1 MSKANTMI
9 KVGIIGG
16 SGYTAGEL
24 LRLLVHHPN
33 TQIDFVFSTTN
44 AGKPLDVAHPD
55 LIGDTNI
62 LFTDTVNP
70 DVDVLFLC
78 LGHGRS
84 RAFLEANTFSDATKV
99 IDLGNDFRLLADK
112 EFQGRD
118 FVYGLP
124 ELQIEDIK
132 KAKNVA
138 NPGCFATAI
147 QLALL
152 PIANAGLVSEAVHIN
167 ATTGSTGAGVSPS
180 ATTHFSWRDNN
191 FSSYKVFTHQ
201 HLGEIHQSVKQLQSL
216 HDAPIFFI
224 PNRGNFSKGIYAT
237 LYTKF
242 DGSLEEAKKLYNDY
256 YVSAEFTVVSDTPI
270 SLKQVVNTNKCILHV
285 DVKDG
290 MLLVTSVIDNLI
302 KGASGQA
309 IHNMNLMFGLDQ
321 KTGLGLKSSGF

>member
-1 MSKANTMI
+1 MI

-24 LRLLVHHPN
+24 LRLLIHHPN
-33 TQIDFVFSTTN
+33 TALDFVYSTTN
-44 AGKPLDVAHPD
+44 AGKPLHVAHAD
-55 LIGDTNI
+55 LIGDSEL
-62 LFTDTVNP
+62 LFTNKVNP
-70 DVDVLFLC
+70 EVDVLFLC

-84 RAFLEANTFSDATKV
+84 RSFLEANEFSSKTKV
-99 IDLGNDFRLLADK
+99 IDLGNDFRLTADNT
-112 EFQGRD
+112 FLGRD

-124 ELQIEDIK
+124 ELNKKDIIS
-132 KAKNVA
+132 AKNIA

-152 PIANAGLVSEAVHIN
+152 PLAGAKKITDTVHVN
-167 ATTGSTGAGVSPS
+167 ATTGSTGAGVSPG

-191 FSSYKVFTHQ
+191 FSSYKVFSHQ
-201 HLGEIHQSVKQLQSL
+201 HLGEINQSVQQLQEA

-242 DGSLEEAKKLYNDY
+242 GGTTEQAVQLFKDFYRD
-256 YVSAEFTVVSDTPI
+256 AEFTVISETPI
-270 SLKQVVNTNKCILHV
+270 SLKQVVNTNKCILHIE
-285 DVKDG
+285 VKDG
-290 MLLVTSVIDNLI
+290 MILITSIIDNLI

-309 IHNMNLMFGLDQ
+309 IHNMNLMFGLEE
-321 KTGLGLKSSGF
+321 KTGLNLKSSGF

>member
-1 MSKANTMI
+1 MKKI

-33 TQIDFVFSTTN
+33 TELNFVFSTTN
-44 AGKPLDVAHPD
+44 AGKPLYVAHAD
-55 LIGDTNI
+55 LIGDTEL
-62 LFTDTVNP
+62 LFTDKVNP

-84 RAFLEANTFSDATKV
+84 RAFLEANTFSENTKV
-99 IDLGNDFRLLADK
+99 IDLGNDFRLTADAT
-112 EFQGRD
+112 FQDRD
-118 FVYGLP
+118 FIYGLP
-124 ELQIEDIK
+124 ELNK
-132 KAKNVA
+132 KAIVNAKNIA

-147 QLALL
+147 QLGLL
-152 PIANAGLVSEAVHIN
+152 PLAKAEKITEAVHVN
-167 ATTGSTGAGVSPS
+167 ATTGSTGAGVSPG

-191 FSSYKVFTHQ
+191 FSSYKVFSHQ
-201 HLGEIHQSVKQLQSL
+201 HLGEINQSVQQLQST
-216 HDAPIFFI
+216 HKAPIFFI

-237 LYTKF
+237 VYTKY
-242 DGSLEEAKKLYNDY
+242 DGTLEEAVNLYKDFY
-256 YVSAEFTVVSDTPI
+256 KDAEFTVISETPI
-270 SLKQVVNTNKCILHV
+270 NLKQVVNTNKCIIHI

-290 MLLVTSVIDNLI
+290 MLLITSVIDNLI

-309 IHNMNLMFGLDQ
+309 IHNMNLLFDLDE

>member
-1 MSKANTMI
+1 MKKLKI
-9 KVGIIGG
+9 GIIGG

-24 LRLLVHHPN
+24 LRLLINHPN
-33 TQIDFVFSTTN
+33 AELDFVFSTTN
-44 AGKPLDVAHPD
+44 AGKPLDIAHPD
-55 LIGDTNI
+55 LIGDTTL
-62 LFTDTVNP
+62 LFTDKVNSE
-70 DVDVLFLC
+70 VDVLFLC

-84 RAFLEANTFSDATKV
+84 RAFLEANEFSASTKV

-124 ELQIEDIK
+124 ELNKEAIVS
-132 KAKNVA
+132 AKNIA

-152 PIANAGLVSEAVHIN
+152 PLANAEVINEAVHVN

-191 FSSYKVFTHQ
+191 FSSYKVFSHQ
-201 HLGEIHQSVKQLQSL
+201 HLGEINQSAKQLQST
-216 HDAPIFFI
+216 HNQPIFFI
-224 PNRGNFSKGIYAT
+224 PNRGNFSRGIYAT
-237 LYTKF
+237 VYTKF
-242 DGSLEEAKKLYNDY
+242 NGTLDEALNLYQEFYKD
-256 YVSAEFTVVSDTPI
+256 ATFTVISNTPI
-270 SLKQVVNTNKCILHV
+270 ALKQVVNTNKCILYV

-290 MLLVTSVIDNLI
+290 MVLVTSLIDNLI

-309 IHNMNLMFGLDQ
+309 IHNMNLMFGLDE
-321 KTGLGLKSSGF
+321 KTGLNLKSSAF